1 MMIKK
6 KRKKEDMGLID
17 CLLIL
22 LPKCQQNQKVEI
34 EVKVVVQMFVVVIE
48 VVAGA
53 ELFEIELVAEVEIEV
68 AAGVEMFEAEAEV
81 VVEFVVVVAAVDKLV
96 VEIEVLVETKTGLAE
111 VVGLEL
117 KLHSREINQLEKNLG
132 NYVFDY

>member
-1 MMIKK
+1 
-6 KRKKEDMGLID
+6 
-17 CLLIL
+17 
-22 LPKCQQNQKVEI
+22 
-34 EVKVVVQMFVVVIE
+34 MFVVVIE

-117 KLHSREINQLEKNLG
+117 KLHSREIN
-132 NYVFDY
+132 